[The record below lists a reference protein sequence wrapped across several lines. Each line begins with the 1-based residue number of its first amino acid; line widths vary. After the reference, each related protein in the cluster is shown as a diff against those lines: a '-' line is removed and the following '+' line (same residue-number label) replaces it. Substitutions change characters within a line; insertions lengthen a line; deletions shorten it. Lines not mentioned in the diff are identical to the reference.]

1 MIASMAQSVL
11 LAVDRD
17 SQVLAALERDLTR
30 RFKADYRIVTA
41 ASPEAALT
49 ELDADDEVAVI
60 IAGQWLIGTSG
71 VDFLTACHQ
80 LHPAAKRLLLITYGD
95 FLGGQAAV
103 RAMALGQVDHYVNK
117 PWGNPE
123 LELYPTISE
132 LLSQRSRAAVV
143 AGSQPEI
150 VRIVGPQWSVRSHQL
165 RDLLTRN
172 SIPHGFYDVTKPE
185 GRQLLEQADVAVLD
199 QPVVLLFD
207 GRVLIDPPN
216 EQIAEVLGVQTR
228 PESTLYDL
236 TVVGGGPAGLTAAM
250 YAASEGLKT
259 LLLEPEAIGGQAGTT
274 SLIRNYLG
282 FPRGI
287 SGRELASRAMEQAMV
302 MGAEIVFVQSAV
314 GLGVSGW
321 ERLLRLADGSQAR
334 SRAVV
339 IATGVTYRRLDVPG
353 ADALLGAGVFY
364 GAAVTEA
371 AAMEGQRAFVV
382 GGANSAGQAAVHLA
396 RLSSLVTLLIRGPS
410 LSERMSA
417 YLINELER
425 TSNINVWHNTVVTR
439 LEGRGRLEAV
449 TLKDSATGG
458 EWTEPA
464 DGLFVLI
471 GADPHSDWLADTVE
485 RDSRGF
491 LVTGSDLVHWPLDR
505 PPLPQETSTPGV
517 FAAGDVR
524 HGSVKRVASAV
535 GEGASAIQQI
545 HHYLATS

>member
-1 MIASMAQSVL
+1 M
-11 LAVDRD
+11 
-17 SQVLAALERDLTR
+17 
-30 RFKADYRIVTA
+30 
-41 ASPEAALT
+41 
-49 ELDADDEVAVI
+49 I

-274 SLIRNYLG
+274 S
-282 FPRGI
+282 
-287 SGRELASRAMEQAMV
+287 
-302 MGAEIVFVQSAV
+302 
-314 GLGVSGW
+314 
-321 ERLLRLADGSQAR
+321 
-334 SRAVV
+334 
-339 IATGVTYRRLDVPG
+339 
-353 ADALLGAGVFY
+353 
-364 GAAVTEA
+364 
-371 AAMEGQRAFVV
+371 
-382 GGANSAGQAAVHLA
+382 
-396 RLSSLVTLLIRGPS
+396 
-410 LSERMSA
+410 
-417 YLINELER
+417 
-425 TSNINVWHNTVVTR
+425 
-439 LEGRGRLEAV
+439 
-449 TLKDSATGG
+449 
-458 EWTEPA
+458 
-464 DGLFVLI
+464 
-471 GADPHSDWLADTVE
+471 
-485 RDSRGF
+485 
-491 LVTGSDLVHWPLDR
+491 
-505 PPLPQETSTPGV
+505 
-517 FAAGDVR
+517 
-524 HGSVKRVASAV
+524 
-535 GEGASAIQQI
+535 
-545 HHYLATS
+545 